1 LTRGNPVP
9 LIPVTQVKVVGLVSD
24 QGVTP
29 VTAQG
34 HAPGQAS
41 EPGQTGN
48 RGWTDKIH

>member
-1 LTRGNPVP
+1 MVRGNPVSVV
-9 LIPVTQVKVVGLVSD
+9 PVTQVKLVGLVSD

-34 HAPGQAS
+34 HRPGQAS

-48 RGWTDKIH
+48 RR